1 MISTTRTLT
10 VASERARS
18 FARLL
23 IWLLFT
29 PAAGFSSKRVT
40 TGPGMHGDDLGLD
53 AEIVELELDEPRHR
67 FQRLG
72 RVAALFRRRI
82 VEQRQRRQLARL
94 RRLEHRHLALA
105 LESLARARAHFDL
118 LDDGLDARRSGLR
131 LRADLAHDLVALL
144 LRAAAFPPDARVAE
158 PCLQRSDAADTRRG
172 RCDP

>member
-1 MISTTRTLT
+1 MSLPSASVNGDLSSSYACDFTISPSATISRTSFGISRPTNGLPGMISTTRTLT

-18 FARLL
+18 LARLL
-23 IWLLFT
+23 IWLLLT

-105 LESLARARAHFDL
+105 LEPLASRAGSL
-118 LDDGLDARRSGLR
+118 RSSR
-131 LRADLAHDLVALL
+131 
-144 LRAAAFPPDARVAE
+144 
-158 PCLQRSDAADTRRG
+158 
-172 RCDP
+172 